1 MSRHNSSSSGS
12 SSCLRPIQSSY
23 VCSCGGVA
31 VVRTVKAGPNIGRR
45 FHGCP
50 LWPHTSCNF
59 FKWVDDNNQFG
70 REIND
75 LRFEVLA
82 KDTTIAEMEYEKQ
95 LMEEKIKAL
104 QLKKEN
110 LEEDVKQLKVERSEN
125 HMELMKMARIEKY
138 LTKAL
143 LFSWVVIAFL
153 LF

>member
-50 LWPHTSCNF
+50 LWP
-59 FKWVDDNNQFG
+59 FG

>member
-45 FHGCP
+45 
-50 LWPHTSCNF
+50 
-59 FKWVDDNNQFG
+59 WVDDNNQFG